1 MHPTFKTPAAI
12 RRLRTVVGA
21 VALTLA
27 LAACGTAGAGDA
39 DRAAAASST
48 AAESGTAAGSTA
60 AGGAA
65 EGASATGA
73 TSDGSAGG
81 GSETATGAG
90 LFDDGTVHTVAIS
103 YDEADYAEL
112 VAAYQGSAEKI
123 WIEATVTIDG
133 VTYEQ
138 AAIRLKGN
146 SSLFGLRDSG
156 TDTEAQTLPW
166 LVRLDK
172 EIEGQSH
179 LGVSAFV
186 IRSNS
191 SETAL
196 NEALALELLEAAG
209 LASESSAS
217 IRLTMNGSAEELR
230 LVVEHLDED
239 WEEANFA
246 ADGLL
251 YKAESEGD
259 YTYRGD
265 DPAAYEDVFDQETG
279 EEDLTPLIE
288 FLDFV
293 NNSDDATFAAELDR
307 YLDVEAFATYLA
319 FEELIDNFD
328 DIDGPGNNSYLRYDA
343 ETGRMTVV
351 AWDHNLA
358 FGVRNVNGGGP
369 GGAGGPGGQRPTG
382 QAPVGQAP
390 VGQAPVGGGFPTGG
404 GPGAMGGPNAKSNPL
419 VERFLADDT
428 FAGLVTRAKADLQAE
443 LFDSGLADELL
454 AERAAVLTD
463 EAADLVDAATVA
475 AEVAAITASI
485 AT

>member
-48 AAESGTAAGSTA
+48 AAES
-60 AGGAA
+60 
-65 EGASATGA
+65 
-73 TSDGSAGG
+73 AGG

-112 VAAYQGSAEKI
+112 VAAYEGSAEKI

-156 TDTEAQTLPW
+156 TGTEAQTLPW

-186 IRSNS
+186 VRSNS

-230 LVVEHLDED
+230 LVVEHLDEA

-390 VGQAPVGGGFPTGG
+390 VGGGFPTGG